1 VHPDTNP
8 HVARLTRGAR
18 PPSLRVTLWLAFGL
32 GLVILAISL
41 WAVPR
46 VPQTLAL
53 LNVLRGLGWGLHLAT
68 PVVVAAVAGLITGR
82 DASSEAYRLVRQ
94 TPLSER
100 DIALGYVF
108 AALFRLRLL
117 LALVVATMPAIVV
130 GAFGGVFTRF
140 ALTRGSGGGLV
151 CMGGPCS
158 TGISALTY
166 TLGWSL
172 CLVATAVGLWGA
184 NLLGAAAGVAAGLR
198 LRKPLL
204 AAVLSPLALM
214 PPGLYFMAVV
224 VLFGSIAMLPLI
236 TATTALRVVVMTV
249 VLIALPPYLLA
260 LTALEIAERHA

>member
-1 VHPDTNP
+1 MHPGSNP

-41 WAVPR
+41 WAVTR
-46 VPQTLAL
+46 VPRTFAL
-53 LNVLRGLGWGLHLAT
+53 LNALRGLGWGLHLAT
-68 PVVVAAVAGLITGR
+68 PIVVAAVAALIAGR

-117 LALVVATMPAIVV
+117 LALVVAMMPAIVV

-140 ALTRGSGGGLV
+140 IFTRGSDGLA

-158 TGISALTY
+158 TGMSALTY

-184 NLLGAAAGVAAGLR
+184 NLLGAAAGVAMGLR
-198 LRKPLL
+198 LRKPPL
-204 AAVLSPLALM
+204 AVAFGPLALL
-214 PPGLYFMAVV
+214 PPGLYFLFVV
-224 VLFGSIAMLPLI
+224 VLSGPMVMLPF
-236 TATTALRVVVMTV
+236 TRATMALRMVALAV
-249 VLIALPPYLLA
+249 VLLALPPYLLA
-260 LTALEIAERHA
+260 LAALEIAERHA